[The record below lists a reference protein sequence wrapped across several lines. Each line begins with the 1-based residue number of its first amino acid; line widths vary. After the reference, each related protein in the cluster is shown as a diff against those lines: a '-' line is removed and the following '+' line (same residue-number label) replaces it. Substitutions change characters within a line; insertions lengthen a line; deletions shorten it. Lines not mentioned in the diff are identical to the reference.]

1 MQGPPR
7 TEKRLRKVVKP
18 WGGAEGVKM
27 NTHSS
32 ILAWRIPMD
41 RGAWQAIVHGV
52 AESDTTERLSTAPQW
67 GRRGGQKGQRRR
79 GGTRGSRRGRV
90 RTRPGQPPRLLPVL
104 PSSSGAPG
112 LPSPADAWAQQ
123 ACLIN
128 ILAALVGGSCH
139 QVCL

>member
-7 TEKRLRKVVKP
+7 TGKRLRKVVKP
-18 WGGAEGVKM
+18 WGEGEGVKM

-32 ILAWRIPMD
+32 VLAWRIPMD
-41 RGAWQAIVHGV
+41 RGACRAIVHGV
-52 AESDTTERLSTAPQW
+52 AESDTTERLSTAQQR
-67 GRRGGQKGQRRR
+67 GRRGDREGRADVGAH
-79 GGTRGSRRGRV
+79 GGPGEEGEEPALDSPGGSSLCS
-90 RTRPGQPPRLLPVL
+90 PPPL
-104 PSSSGAPG
+104 GAPG
-112 LPSPADAWAQQ
+112 LPSPADSWAQQ